1 MLACYVEYQ
10 ERRLKAAREVRED
23 ALAGVRQRLH
33 ELQTRLDQ
41 VDDERARACL
51 TALRGT
57 AWDLDAARAVA
68 TGYVAIDRGQLERLR
83 RLAQLSVPAAQEVS
97 DMTAG
102 LRAAAD
108 QLDAV
113 MGTAAGQA
121 KVLAGLLASAL
132 EHHRSHGDGDC
143 PVCGRPGALTAQW
156 QEATQ
161 HQVDRLREEAWASDT
176 AAAAAMQA
184 VVQARGLVSLPPGIL
199 TEPAP
204 AGTEPRPVREALIH
218 WARLPATD
226 LATPPGL
233 RALADH
239 LDVTFSLLA
248 QAVKALT
255 VNAVEELARRDDRWS
270 SVAADVASW
279 CADAGSA
286 VEGAK
291 PVASVKKARAWLVSA
306 TADLRNARLA
316 PLAGQARGVWTM
328 LRQESNVDLGAFRL
342 AGTAT
347 QRKLELDVSIDGA
360 AGAALGVM
368 SQGEPNALAL
378 RVFRPRATMAES
390 PFRFLVVDD
399 PVQAMDPA
407 KVDGLAR
414 VLEQVAVDRQVI
426 VFTHDSRLAAAVR
439 DLSIPAT
446 ILEVTRRPG
455 SVVTVRRC
463 LDPVEQALKDARAL
477 NADSGVPAAIAA
489 RVIPGLCRTAVEAAF
504 TQAVWRRELR
514 AARPR
519 AEIETDLTDA
529 GQRLINLA
537 ALALFGD
544 AGQRAKVLPRLD
556 GAGSVFANTFKALN
570 KGAHQPHVGDLG
582 YLISDSR
589 KLAAKFR
596 DIAP

>member
-102 LRAAAD
+102 LRTAAD
-108 QLDAV
+108 QLDEVA
-113 MGTAAGQA
+113 GTASGQA

-143 PVCGRPGALTAQW
+143 PVCGRPGALTSQW

-161 HQVDRLREEAWASDT
+161 HQVARLREEARASD
-176 AAAAAMQA
+176 AAAAAATQA

-204 AGTEPRPVREALIH
+204 AGTEPGSVREAWVH
-218 WARLPATD
+218 WAGPPAAD
-226 LATPPGL
+226 LTTPAGL

-239 LDVTFSLLA
+239 LDDTFSLLA

-255 VNAVEELARRDDRWS
+255 ADAVEELARRDDRWCP
-270 SVAADVASW
+270 VAAEVASW
-279 CADAGSA
+279 CADAGPA
-286 VEGAK
+286 IEGAK
-291 PVASVKKARAWLVSA
+291 PVASIKKARAWLVSA
-306 TADLRNARLA
+306 TADVRNARLA
-316 PLAGQARGVWTM
+316 PLAEQARDIWAM

-347 QRKLELDVSIDGA
+347 QRRLELDVSIDGTP
-360 AGAALGVM
+360 GAALGVM
-368 SQGEPNALAL
+368 SQGEINALAL
-378 RVFRPRATMAES
+378 SIFLPRATMPDS
-390 PFRFLVVDD
+390 PFRFLVIDD

-414 VLEQVAVDRQVI
+414 VLEKVAADRQVI
-426 VFTHDSRLAAAVR
+426 VFTHDNRLVSAVK
-439 DLSIPAT
+439 DLNIPAM
-446 ILEVTRRPG
+446 IL
-455 SVVTVRRC
+455 
-463 LDPVEQALKDARAL
+463 
-477 NADSGVPAAIAA
+477 
-489 RVIPGLCRTAVEAAF
+489 
-504 TQAVWRRELR
+504 
-514 AARPR
+514 
-519 AEIETDLTDA
+519 
-529 GQRLINLA
+529 
-537 ALALFGD
+537 
-544 AGQRAKVLPRLD
+544 
-556 GAGSVFANTFKALN
+556 
-570 KGAHQPHVGDLG
+570 
-582 YLISDSR
+582 
-589 KLAAKFR
+589 
-596 DIAP
+596 